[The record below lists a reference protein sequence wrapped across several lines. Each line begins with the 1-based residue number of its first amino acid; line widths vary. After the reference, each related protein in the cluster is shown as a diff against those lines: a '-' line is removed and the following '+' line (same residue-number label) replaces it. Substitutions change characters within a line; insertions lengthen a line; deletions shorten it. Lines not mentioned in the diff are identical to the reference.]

1 MPSFKGFSQPRDF
14 ETASPVSPALAGRF
28 FTTEPRGKPRK
39 PYTRGQNHVRVDGS
53 LSAVSCCELDSG
65 RTYSYS
71 LLKGAIKFL
80 SSYYCSV
87 QSLSHVRLFVIP

>member
-1 MPSFKGFSQPRDF
+1 MPSFKGSSQPRDF

-28 FTTEPRGKPRK
+28 FTTEPCGKPRK

-80 SSYYCSV
+80 SSYYCLV

>member
-1 MPSFKGFSQPRDF
+1 MHYPDEINSETF
-14 ETASPVSPALAGRF
+14 E
-28 FTTEPRGKPRK
+28 
-39 PYTRGQNHVRVDGS
+39 GQNHVRVDGS